1 MRLVG
6 GPLRPGGTGPVE
18 PGSQVSPVTTVTGQ
32 LPRSP
37 FPTSR
42 RRTPG
47 QIEVSPS
54 CPLPPTCERP
64 PWTPGPESITG
75 GEMET
80 NGEDRGQGRSGE
92 SGLEES
98 GVPSGVLRKTGK
110 PVLSHS
116 RLV

>member
-1 MRLVG
+1 
-6 GPLRPGGTGPVE
+6 
-18 PGSQVSPVTTVTGQ
+18 
-32 LPRSP
+32 
-37 FPTSR
+37 
-42 RRTPG
+42 
-47 QIEVSPS
+47 
-54 CPLPPTCERP
+54 
-64 PWTPGPESITG
+64 
-75 GEMET
+75 MET